1 MTFLTLGA
9 VAAYVIWAESPIRAM
24 FTEVPRGTFPDRLIQ
39 QDSEG
44 TDRSALWAQAAVVS
58 VLILLP
64 LASILTGTNSSEKFL
79 SLLNDLTAL
88 TLVVPYMF
96 IAVAYIRARLSGMDA
111 PFKMVRS
118 TVLAVAIAGMV
129 LVVSSVGY
137 VAAGLYALQSDPVDW
152 IYVVIVYGG
161 PMVMIGLGMLLR
173 FVSMRIS
180 AAA

>member
-1 MTFLTLGA
+1 
-9 VAAYVIWAESPIRAM
+9 M

-44 TDRSALWAQAAVVS
+44 THRSALWAQAAVVS

-64 LASILTGTNSSEKFL
+64 LASILTATNSSEKFL

-152 IYVVIVYGG
+152 IYVAIVYGG

-173 FVSMRIS
+173 FVSMKIS